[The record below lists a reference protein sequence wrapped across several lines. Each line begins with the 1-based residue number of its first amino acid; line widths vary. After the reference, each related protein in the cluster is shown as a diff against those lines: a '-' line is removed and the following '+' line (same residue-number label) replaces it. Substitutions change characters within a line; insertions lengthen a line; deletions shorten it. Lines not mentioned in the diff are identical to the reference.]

1 MAWVR
6 ERGAAGLPAPNA
18 NASPCPVCHPEK
30 QISKGVLMLSGQI
43 QEKINRELKKYPAD
57 QKQSAVMAALRFVQD
72 EKGWIATD
80 DMAEIASYLGMPQ
93 MAVYEVATFYHM
105 YNLKPMGR
113 HTITVCTNLSCQLC
127 GANETVEYL
136 KSKLG
141 IGLGEATADGK
152 FGLREGECMGA
163 CSDAPLFTV
172 SNKKLCG
179 RLTTEKID
187 QILAELDQS

>member
-1 MAWVR
+1 
-6 ERGAAGLPAPNA
+6 
-18 NASPCPVCHPEK
+18 
-30 QISKGVLMLSGQI
+30 MLSEQI
-43 QEKINRELKKYPAD
+43 QAQVNRELKKYPSD

-72 EKGWIATD
+72 EKGWIANED
-80 DMAEIASYLGMPQ
+80 IADVAIYLGMPK

-113 HTITVCTNLSCQLC
+113 HTITVCTNLSCTLC
-127 GANETVEYL
+127 GAGDTVAYL

-141 IGLGEATADGK
+141 IGLGEVTADGK

-163 CSDAPLFTV
+163 CKDAPLFTV
-172 SNKKLCG
+172 DNKRLCG
-179 RLTTEKID
+179 RLSKEKID

>member
-1 MAWVR
+1 
-6 ERGAAGLPAPNA
+6 
-18 NASPCPVCHPEK
+18 
-30 QISKGVLMLSGQI
+30 MLSEQI
-43 QEKINRELKKYPAD
+43 QEKINRELKKYPTD

-72 EKGWIATD
+72 EKGWIATE
-80 DMAEIASYLGMPQ
+80 DMTDIAEFLGMAQ

-105 YNLKPMGR
+105 YNLKPMGK
-113 HTITVCTNLSCQLC
+113 HTITVCTNLSCQLS
-127 GANETVEYL
+127 GANETVDYL

-141 IGLGEATADGK
+141 IGLGEVTADGK

-163 CSDAPLFTV
+163 CIDAPLFTV

-187 QILAELDQS
+187 QILAELDPS